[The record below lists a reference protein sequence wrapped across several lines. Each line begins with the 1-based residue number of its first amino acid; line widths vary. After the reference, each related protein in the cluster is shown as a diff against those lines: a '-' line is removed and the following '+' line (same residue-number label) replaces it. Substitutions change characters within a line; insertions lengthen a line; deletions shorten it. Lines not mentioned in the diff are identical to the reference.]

1 MQFEWFTALG
11 AFVNFFVLL
20 FLLKKF
26 LYKPVLAML
35 DKRKEE
41 VMSNMQKAE
50 DAKNEAEGML
60 AQYTEQM
67 KDARNEAQEII
78 SNATKIGEQTKTD
91 IVNQAREEAA
101 KLSAKAQEE
110 IQREKAQAIDELRSE
125 VANIAVL
132 AAEKIVAK
140 SINVEDHKAMVNNFV
155 QEVGEAK

>member
-67 KDARNEAQEII
+67 KDARNEAQEIV
-78 SNATKIGEQTKTD
+78 SNGTKIGEQTKTET
-91 IVNQAREEAA
+91 VNQAREEAA
-101 KLSAKAQEE
+101 KSPAKAQEE
-110 IQREKAQAIDELRSE
+110 IQREKAQAIDELRNE